1 MTPEPEECTLVMT
14 GSRAAYAEAHL
25 QRLHDAVSRGSHC
38 RQEQHCRLRVLLVA
52 ERYPRIIFRFP
63 VEYSK

>member
-1 MTPEPEECTLVMT
+1 MTPELEECTLVMT
-14 GSRAAYAEAHL
+14 GSRAAYAEAH
-25 QRLHDAVSRGSHC
+25 LHDAVSRGSHC